1 MHQKGDIVA
10 EAASSIGAFGISSG
24 IYWLSAPQPI
34 LLDFILLFIGS
45 LLPSKIGVRLGTLAG
60 LMMGP
65 AIATVSR
72 LNNWDTS
79 LPPGFLHT
87 LAFLGSNG
95 KFIFGIA
102 GGIIGAIAFI
112 TFHRGLYFPRFLANS
127 LAAGGTGFIIGVVW
141 GILLVVMGMGNRHPP
156 PGLMP
161 NLIGM
166 AITDVIICTIAGVV
180 IGLPLAVV
188 DLISRKNQYD

>member
-1 MHQKGDIVA
+1 
-10 EAASSIGAFGISSG
+10 
-24 IYWLSAPQPI
+24 
-34 LLDFILLFIGS
+34 
-45 LLPSKIGVRLGTLAG
+45 
-60 LMMGP
+60 
-65 AIATVSR
+65 
-72 LNNWDTS
+72 
-79 LPPGFLHT
+79 
-87 LAFLGSNG
+87 
-95 KFIFGIA
+95 
-102 GGIIGAIAFI
+102 
-112 TFHRGLYFPRFLANS
+112 LANS